1 MKTEVHFEEKIVMA
15 WVEQDI
21 ALDSSVAHIGKDIED
36 IGDIG
41 DIEDIEDIEDSMEK
55 DIEVE
60 RSGPHIGEYTD

>member
-1 MKTEVHFEEKIVMA
+1 MA

-21 ALDSSVAHIGKDIED
+21 ALEDYVAHIGKDIGD

-41 DIEDIEDIEDSMEK
+41 DIEDIEDSMEK

-60 RSGPHIGEYTD
+60 HSGVHIEEDTG